1 VDAVVRTPAELKS
14 ESKTEIPVKVELG
27 SIGRRGHRM
36 RMRRGN
42 NQIEIAAN
50 FDRAEV
56 FNFSA
61 IATDREEV
69 SS

>member
-1 VDAVVRTPAELKS
+1 
-14 ESKTEIPVKVELG
+14 
-27 SIGRRGHRM
+27 M

-61 IATDREEV
+61 IATDGEEV